1 MEEKDYLETI
11 FSDIQELF
19 YFRDLFRNARAIAQK
34 NSESCNEIL
43 FSLEKLGLFLVN
55 KSVQLEIRKREDL
68 EKFGKLNLGEY
79 YKEEIGKI
87 AKKSPLAEEILNQNQ
102 AQLYHT
108 NFDILYDSV
117 KDGRND
123 AMHQGAYARHL
134 TDHAVQVALII
145 EDALMTGKD
154 KVSDYMVRN
163 VLQASLWQPLSFVRQ
178 QMLSN
183 SFSYIPFLNE
193 NNEWSFLS
201 DRDVAKYINQD
212 NKKSRKIN
220 LSKTVK
226 QAINDSS
233 NNLNFNTAMS
243 CKHDIKIEDAL
254 KLMEGKPLIFTETN
268 DNNTNKIIG
277 IVTAFDLL

>member
-34 NSESCNEIL
+34 NSESCNDIL

-55 KSVQLEIRKREDL
+55 KSIQLELRKREDL
-68 EKFGKLNLGEY
+68 EKFGKLNLGGY
-79 YKEEIGKI
+79 YKQEIEKI
-87 AKKSPLAEEILNQNQ
+87 AKKSPLAEEIPNQSQ

-108 NFDILYDSV
+108 NFDVLYDSV

-145 EDALMTGKD
+145 EDALMTGQD
-154 KVSDYMVRN
+154 KVSDYIVRN

-193 NNEWSFLS
+193 NNEWCFLS
-201 DRDVAKYINQD
+201 DRDIAKYLNQ
-212 NKKSRKIN
+212 NSKSCRKEN
-220 LSKTVK
+220 LAKTVK
-226 QAINDSS
+226 QAISDLPNKLNSDS
-233 NNLNFNTAMS
+233 AIS
-243 CKHDIKIEDAL
+243 CKHDIEVEKAL
-254 KLMEGKPLIFTETN
+254 KLMEGKPLIFTEIN
-268 DNNTNKIIG
+268 DKNKIIG

>member
-1 MEEKDYLETI
+1 MEEQDRLETI
-11 FSDIQELF
+11 FSEIQELF

-34 NSESCNEIL
+34 DSESCNEIL
-43 FSLEKLGLFLVN
+43 FSLEKLGLFLVT
-55 KSVQLEIRKREDL
+55 KAVQLGLREEKDL
-68 EKFGKLNLGEY
+68 KSFGQLNLGGY
-79 YKEEIGKI
+79 YKKEIEEI
-87 AKKSPLAEEILNQNQ
+87 AQNSPLAEEIPAKNP

-108 NFDILYDSV
+108 NFGVLYNSV

-134 TDHAVQVALII
+134 TDHSVQVALII

-201 DRDVAKYINQD
+201 DRDIAK
-212 NKKSRKIN
+212 
-220 LSKTVK
+220 
-226 QAINDSS
+226 
-233 NNLNFNTAMS
+233 
-243 CKHDIKIEDAL
+243 
-254 KLMEGKPLIFTETN
+254 
-268 DNNTNKIIG
+268 
-277 IVTAFDLL
+277 

>member
-1 MEEKDYLETI
+1 MEGKGHLEIT

-34 NSESCNEIL
+34 DSESCNEIL
-43 FSLEKLGLFLVN
+43 FSLEKLGSFLVN
-55 KSVQLEIRKREDL
+55 KSVQLDL
-68 EKFGKLNLGEY
+68 RNKKDLNNSGKLNLGGY
-79 YKEEIGKI
+79 YKEEIEKI
-87 AKKSPLAEEILNQNQ
+87 AIESPLAESIPNHNQ
-102 AQLYHT
+102 AQSYHII
-108 NFDILYDSV
+108 FSVLYDSV

-193 NNEWSFLS
+193 NDKWSFLS
-201 DRDVAKYINQD
+201 DRDIAKYINQD
-212 NKKSRKIN
+212 NKKYRKIN
-220 LSKTVK
+220 LAKTVK
-226 QAINDSS
+226 QAINDSL
-233 NNLNFNTAMS
+233 NKLNFDTAVS
-243 CKHDIKIEDAL
+243 CEHDIKVEDAL
-254 KLMEGKPLIFTETN
+254 KLMEGKPLIFIE
-268 DNNTNKIIG
+268 NNTNNIIG
-277 IVTAFDLL
+277 IITAFDLL